1 MIKKVQMHPWQG
13 ASRKLALTTV
23 LINSG
28 SSNRFFILDA
38 LVALATAIGA
48 CGRLKSLLEG
58 RKVHEV
64 ARNINDARAVF
75 YQMPS
80 RDAISWTTIVRGYVK
95 NGEFNEGLKL
105 FRLMNFEGEGR
116 FYFNCIREPQ
126 VEHYALLVVTLL
138 VRVGLFDEARIFIE
152 EHGIERHTE
161 VQKALLDGCR
171 IYRHTKTCKRAI
183 EQLCNSEPLNAEN
196 YVLLSNL
203 YASSAKW
210 DMVDKCL
217 MKIMKEEEGY
227 VPNADFS
234 LHNVDEERECIPIGH
249 SEMLAIYLG

>member
-64 ARNINDARAVF
+64 ARK
-75 YQMPS
+75 Y
-80 RDAISWTTIVRGYVK
+80 GL
-95 NGEFNEGLKL
+95 EFDFL
-105 FRLMNFEGEGR
+105 EGR

-249 SEMLAIYLG
+249 MPAEKKLNAGKRLPNERSTIGDYRDVTRQSNCR